1 MDAPAPTASAPARI
15 AAGTPAFRRIN
26 IAIFFCG
33 FSIFAILYCTQP
45 VLPLFTEEFGVSAA
59 ESSLALSLTTAT
71 MAVAMLF
78 ASSLSEV
85 VGRKPMMLAALVSS
99 SILTLLLAF
108 AQEWSH
114 VLWLRAL
121 AGVALS
127 GMPAVALA
135 YLGEEMEPK
144 AVASAVGIY
153 IGGGAFGGM
162 SGRLVV
168 AALADYGSWR
178 LAVAALAFM
187 GLASAFIFWRAL
199 PPSRHFHARAPSF
212 GKLAHSMLVCARN
225 PGIAL
230 LLVMGFLL
238 LGGFMTVFNYLG
250 FRLQAEPFLLT
261 QALAGLIYVVYPAGS
276 VASAFMGG
284 QAARHG
290 RGRVLVASLC
300 LMTLGL
306 VLMTPDSLADA
317 GDRPRRPH
325 LRLLRRAFHRQR
337 LGACAGRQGQGAG
350 LLALF
355 IVLLHRRRR
364 CGHGGRPVLGEPR
377 LDWRRAVLG
386 RHDGGHDRHR
396 AAVVAHRAALV

>member
-1 MDAPAPTASAPARI
+1 MDAPARI

-99 SILTLLLAF
+99 SALTLLLAF
-108 AQEWSH
+108 AQDWSQ

-162 SGRLVV
+162 SGRLVA

-178 LAVAALAFM
+178 LAVAALAIM
-187 GLASAFIFWRAL
+187 GFASAFIFWRSL

-284 QAARHG
+284 QAARYG
-290 RGRVLVASLC
+290 RGRVLIASLC

-306 VLMTPDSLADA
+306 VLMTPDSLPMLVIGLVVLTFGFFGAHSIASGWAPALVEKDKAQASSLYLLFYYIGGGAA
-317 GDRPRRPH
+317 GT
-325 LRLLRRAFHRQR
+325 
-337 LGACAGRQGQGAG
+337 AGG
-350 LLALF
+350 LFWASHGWTGVALF
-355 IVLLHRRRR
+355 SGVMMAGTIVIALLLWRIA
-364 CGHGGRPVLGEPR
+364 PR
-377 LDWRRAVLG
+377 
-386 RHDGGHDRHR
+386 
-396 AAVVAHRAALV
+396 

>member
-1 MDAPAPTASAPARI
+1 MDAPAQEASAPARI

-99 SILTLLLAF
+99 SALTLLLAF
-108 AQEWSH
+108 AQDWSH

-162 SGRLVV
+162 SGRLVA

-178 LAVAALAFM
+178 LAVAALAIM
-187 GLASAFIFWRAL
+187 GFASAFIFWRSL

-212 GKLAHSMLVCARN
+212 GKLAQSMLVCARN

-250 FRLQAEPFLLT
+250 FRMQAEPFLLT

-306 VLMTPDSLADA
+306 LLMTPDSLPMIVIGLVVLTFGFFGAHSIASGWAPALVEKDKAQASSLYLLFYYIGGGAA
-317 GDRPRRPH
+317 GT
-325 LRLLRRAFHRQR
+325 
-337 LGACAGRQGQGAG
+337 AGG
-350 LLALF
+350 LFWASHGWTGVALF
-355 IVLLHRRRR
+355 SGAMMAGTIVIALLLWRIA
-364 CGHGGRPVLGEPR
+364 PR
-377 LDWRRAVLG
+377 
-386 RHDGGHDRHR
+386 
-396 AAVVAHRAALV
+396 

>member
-1 MDAPAPTASAPARI
+1 MDRARAQTASAPARI

-99 SILTLLLAF
+99 SVLTLLLAF

-178 LAVAALAFM
+178 LAVAALASWV
-187 GLASAFIFWRAL
+187 LR
-199 PPSRHFHARAPSF
+199 PPSSSGARCRLRGTFTRARLRSASSPIRCSCARA
-212 GKLAHSMLVCARN
+212 
-225 PGIAL
+225 
-230 LLVMGFLL
+230 
-238 LGGFMTVFNYLG
+238 T
-250 FRLQAEPFLLT
+250 
-261 QALAGLIYVVYPAGS
+261 PAS
-276 VASAFMGG
+276 RFCSSWASCCS
-284 QAARHG
+284 AA
-290 RGRVLVASLC
+290 S
-300 LMTLGL
+300 
-306 VLMTPDSLADA
+306 
-317 GDRPRRPH
+317 
-325 LRLLRRAFHRQR
+325 
-337 LGACAGRQGQGAG
+337 
-350 LLALF
+350 
-355 IVLLHRRRR
+355 
-364 CGHGGRPVLGEPR
+364 
-377 LDWRRAVLG
+377 
-386 RHDGGHDRHR
+386 
-396 AAVVAHRAALV
+396 

>member
-1 MDAPAPTASAPARI
+1 MDGAAGQGTGAPARI

-26 IAIFFCG
+26 VAIFFCG

-45 VLPLFTEEFGVSAA
+45 VLPLFSQEFGVTAA

-99 SILTLLLAF
+99 SALTLLLAF
-108 AQEWSH
+108 AQDWSH

-144 AVASAVGIY
+144 AIGPAVGIY

-162 SGRLVV
+162 SGRLVA

-178 LAVAALAFM
+178 LAMAALAILGF
-187 GLASAFIFWRAL
+187 ASALVFWRAL
-199 PPSRHFHARAPSF
+199 PASRHFHARTPSF
-212 GKLAHSMLVCARN
+212 GKLARSMLACARN

-230 LLVMGFLL
+230 LVVMGFLL

-250 FRLQAEPFLLT
+250 FRLQEEPF
-261 QALAGLIYVVYPAGS
+261 ALSQSVAGLIYLVYPVGS
-276 VASAFMGG
+276 FASAFMGA
-284 QAARHG
+284 QAAAHG
-290 RGRVLVASLC
+290 RGRVLVVSLC

-306 VLMTPDSLADA
+306 ALMTPDSLPMLVIGLLVLTFGFFGAHAIASGWAPTLVEKDKAQASSLYLLFYYVGGGAA
-317 GDRPRRPH
+317 GTAGGVFWASHAWPGVA
-325 LRLLRRAFHRQR
+325 LFSGAMM
-337 LGACAGRQGQGAG
+337 LGAIVIA
-350 LLALF
+350 LLLWRMA
-355 IVLLHRRRR
+355 
-364 CGHGGRPVLGEPR
+364 PR
-377 LDWRRAVLG
+377 
-386 RHDGGHDRHR
+386 
-396 AAVVAHRAALV
+396 